1 MKFSIISFS
10 IFLLTFRWYSAVIFS
25 TGTAA
30 AFKAWQNPAEMKD
43 QSIDVTRFMAEPIT
57 DLKKLENNQDDMKT
71 KVELLIMRVQ
81 QEFCRALENEE
92 HDPETKFKVDRWLRK
107 EGGGGIT
114 CVMQDGIVF
123 EKAGVNV
130 SVVNGTLPEAA
141 AAQMR
146 SR

>member
-1 MKFSIISFS
+1 MKG
-10 IFLLTFRWYSAVIFS
+10 LA
-25 TGTAA
+25 
-30 AFKAWQNPAEMKD
+30 
-43 QSIDVTRFMAEPIT
+43 IDTSRFMAEPIT
-57 DLKKLENNQDDMKT
+57 DVAKLEQNSNDMKT
-71 KVELLIMRVQ
+71 KMELLIMRVQ

-92 HDPETKFKVDRWLRK
+92 HDPESKFRVDRWLRK

-146 SR
+146 AR